1 MRILMDKNRMQASMK
16 DVMIKANDI
25 PRVDRMKRVIAR
37 LAVVVSFVFL
47 LPAAAFADEML
58 DNVRWLLSSPER
70 LPLIVEKRRNEIS
83 AFYNSDEAQLLW
95 LDHPRSH
102 ELISEMQLAYLQGLR
117 PEDYPAAVLE
127 DAAASLNSLSSAADI
142 AWVELLYTGHFLD
155 YAHDLRAG
163 RVSPRVLYPDAYMP
177 SNSID
182 TIDALSR
189 LISSEEMS
197 AFIDVWQPQDDTYR
211 RLKEHLQ
218 HLHDIQDS
226 GGFTFLDP
234 ASVPVPDLRRRLFED
249 GLLAE
254 ASGDTVYDKRL
265 AFAVGQA
272 HLRYGL
278 EISGQVT
285 PGLIR
290 ALNIP
295 VDRRIEQLT
304 NALER
309 IRWLPNEYS
318 RLQLYVNKGENTY
331 VFLENG
337 RVVREGQAYPNCPD
351 RNHTTL
357 ATTIE
362 AVTFHPT
369 WQVPWEFFGK
379 ELLPRLKQDPEQV
392 EAAGYYL
399 KRSGA
404 DVPLDAL
411 PWKEASL
418 RDIERASNR
427 EQYALYLPASSE
439 NPLGQ
444 YAYRLRQ
451 EQRLQLFDLEAT
463 PDDDLFCNPY
473 LPKTAFGIVNG
484 LDILDQII
492 EPRVLPAD
500 GIEDR
505 ISRQDTVTFPARGGL
520 MAVVSH
526 QSVWVQRQG
535 LIRFG
540 NDPYLEDAR
549 LTAALSGRPKP

>member
-1 MRILMDKNRMQASMK
+1 MKADRVLRRIAGLST
-16 DVMIKANDI
+16 
-25 PRVDRMKRVIAR
+25 
-37 LAVVVSFVFL
+37 VFL
-47 LPAAAFADEML
+47 FAFLVETVSARANEIL
-58 DNVRWLLSSPER
+58 ENVRWLLSNPDR
-70 LPLIVEKRRNEIS
+70 LPLIVEKRRNEIA
-83 AFYNSDEAQLLW
+83 AFYGSDRGEVLW
-95 LDHPRSH
+95 LDQPRSL
-102 ELISEMQLAYLQGLR
+102 ELIQSMESADRNGLR
-117 PEDYPAAVLE
+117 PEDYPAGVLTQ
-127 DAAASLNSLSSAADI
+127 ATASLSSLSSESEI

-155 YAHDLRAG
+155 YAHDIRAG
-163 RVSPRVLYPDAYMP
+163 RVSPRILYPDAYMP

-182 TIDALSR
+182 TVDALTR
-189 LISSEEMS
+189 LATSDDLE
-197 AFIDVWQPQDDTYR
+197 AFLTVWQPQDDTYR
-211 RLKEHLQ
+211 RLQGHLRHLQ
-218 HLHDIQDS
+218 GVREN
-226 GGFTFLDP
+226 GGFTYLDP
-234 ASVPVPDLRRRLFED
+234 GETLDAGTNDARVPALRQRLLED
-249 GLLAE
+249 ALLAE
-254 ASGDTVYDKRL
+254 ASEDTLFDKRL

-272 HLRYGL
+272 RQRYGL
-278 EISGQVT
+278 EVSGQVT
-285 PGLIR
+285 PALIR

-295 VDRRIEQLT
+295 VERRIEQLSS
-304 NALER
+304 ALER

-318 RLQLYVNKGENTY
+318 RLQLFINKGENSF

-337 RVVREGQAYPNCPD
+337 RVADEGRAYANCPD
-351 RNHTTL
+351 RNHTTM

-379 ELLPRLKQDPEQV
+379 ELLPRLRQDPGQV

-427 EQYALYLPASSE
+427 EQFELFLPASSE

-451 EQRLQLFDLEAT
+451 ENRLQLFDLAAAPE
-463 PDDDLFCNPY
+463 DEVFCNPY

-540 NDPYLEDAR
+540 NDPYLEDSR
-549 LTAALSGRPKP
+549 LTAALAGRPKP

>member
-1 MRILMDKNRMQASMK
+1 MQALLK
-16 DVMIKANDI
+16 DVKMTAKDI
-25 PRVDRMKRVIAR
+25 PRVDLMKCVIAR
-37 LAVVVSFVFL
+37 LAAVIVFFAIAL
-47 LPAAAFADEML
+47 PPAASADEAL
-58 DNVRWLLSSPER
+58 ENVRWLLSKPER
-70 LPLIVEKRRNEIS
+70 LPLIVEKRRNEI
-83 AFYNSDEAQLLW
+83 AAYYGSDDAQLLW
-95 LDHPRSH
+95 LDQPRSH
-102 ELISEMQLAYLQGLR
+102 ELISEMQSAYLQGLR
-117 PEDYPAAVLE
+117 QEAYPADVLE
-127 DAAASLNSLSSAADI
+127 DAVAALNSLSSPSDI

-182 TIDALSR
+182 TVDALSR
-189 LISSEEMS
+189 LASLEEMS
-197 AFIDVWQPQDDTYR
+197 AFINVWQPQDDTYR
-211 RLKEHLQ
+211 RLKDHLQ
-218 HLHDIQDS
+218 HLYDIQDS
-226 GGFTFLDP
+226 GGFSFLEP
-234 ASVPVPDLRRRLFED
+234 GAVPVPVPDLRRRLFED
-249 GLLAE
+249 GFLAE
-254 ASGDTVYDKRL
+254 ASQNTEYDKRL

-285 PGLIR
+285 PELVR

-295 VDRRIEQLT
+295 VNRRIEQLE
-304 NALER
+304 NAMER

-331 VFLENG
+331 VFLEDG

-379 ELLPRLKQDPEQV
+379 ELLPRLKQDPQQV

-427 EQYALYLPASSE
+427 EPAWSVCVPASAGAE
-439 NPLGQ
+439 
-444 YAYRLRQ
+444 
-451 EQRLQLFDLEAT
+451 
-463 PDDDLFCNPY
+463 
-473 LPKTAFGIVNG
+473 
-484 LDILDQII
+484 
-492 EPRVLPAD
+492 
-500 GIEDR
+500 
-505 ISRQDTVTFPARGGL
+505 
-520 MAVVSH
+520 
-526 QSVWVQRQG
+526 
-535 LIRFG
+535 
-540 NDPYLEDAR
+540 
-549 LTAALSGRPKP
+549 TAAFRSFGHSG

>member
-1 MRILMDKNRMQASMK
+1 MNVDRVLRCLPRLWMVTFAALLAGAVPAR
-16 DVMIKANDI
+16 AND
-25 PRVDRMKRVIAR
+25 V
-37 LAVVVSFVFL
+37 L
-47 LPAAAFADEML
+47 E
-58 DNVRWLLSSPER
+58 NVRWLLSKPER
-70 LPLIVEKRRNEIS
+70 LPLIVEKRRQEIS
-83 AFYNSDEAQLLW
+83 QFYDSERGQVLW
-95 LDHPRSH
+95 LDEPRSL
-102 ELISEMQLAYLQGLR
+102 ELVQKMETAQQEGLR
-117 PEDYPAAVLE
+117 AEDYPPLVLQEAV
-127 DAAASLNSLSSAADI
+127 ATLNSTSSPSDV

-155 YAHDLRAG
+155 FAHDLRAG

-182 TIDALSR
+182 AVDALSR
-189 LISSEEMS
+189 LVSSKGLD
-197 AFIDVWQPQDDTYR
+197 AFIAVWQPQDDTYR
-211 RLKEHLQ
+211 RLKGHLQ
-218 HLHDIQDS
+218 HLRSVRQN
-226 GGFTFLDP
+226 GGFSYVEPGGTLEAGTSDP
-234 ASVPVPDLRRRLFED
+234 RVPNLRQRLFED
-249 GLLAE
+249 GLLSE
-254 ASGDTVYDKRL
+254 ASGDPMFDKRL

-272 HLRYGL
+272 RLQYGL
-278 EISGQVT
+278 EISGEVSAE
-285 PGLIR
+285 LIR

-295 VDRRIEQLT
+295 IDRRIEQLT
-304 NALER
+304 NAMER
-309 IRWLPNEYS
+309 IRWLPNEYA
-318 RLQLYVNKGENTY
+318 RLQLFINKGENSY

-337 RVVREGQAYPNCPD
+337 RVVREGQAFPNCPD

-379 ELLPRLKQDPEQV
+379 ELLPRLRKDPEQV

-411 PWKEASL
+411 PWKDASL

-451 EQRLQLFDLEAT
+451 EQRLQLFDLAAAPE
-463 PDDDLFCNPY
+463 DGLFCNPY

-484 LDILDQII
+484 IEILDQII
-492 EPRVLPAD
+492 EPRVLPVD

>member
-1 MRILMDKNRMQASMK
+1 MNVDRVLRCLPRLWIVAFAALLATAVPAR
-16 DVMIKANDI
+16 AND
-25 PRVDRMKRVIAR
+25 V
-37 LAVVVSFVFL
+37 L
-47 LPAAAFADEML
+47 E
-58 DNVRWLLSSPER
+58 NVRWLLSKPER
-70 LPLIVEKRRNEIS
+70 LPLIVEKRRQEIS
-83 AFYNSDEAQLLW
+83 QFYSSEQGQVLW
-95 LDHPRSH
+95 LDEPRSL
-102 ELISEMQLAYLQGLR
+102 ELVQSMEAAQREGLR
-117 PEDYPAAVLE
+117 PEDYPPAVLQ
-127 DAAASLNSLSSAADI
+127 DAVAALNSTSSPSDI

-155 YAHDLRAG
+155 FAHDLRAG

-182 TIDALSR
+182 AVDALSR
-189 LISSEEMS
+189 LVSSGGLE

-211 RLKEHLQ
+211 RLKGHLQ
-218 HLHDIQDS
+218 HLQS
-226 GGFTFLDP
+226 VRQNGGFSYVEPGEPLEAGTSDP
-234 ASVPVPDLRRRLFED
+234 RVPILRQRLFED
-249 GLLAE
+249 GLLSK
-254 ASGDTVYDKRL
+254 ASDDPVFDKRL

-272 HLRYGL
+272 RLQYGL
-278 EISGQVT
+278 EISGEIS
-285 PGLIR
+285 PELIR

-295 VDRRIEQLT
+295 IDRRIEQLT
-304 NALER
+304 NAMER
-309 IRWLPNEYS
+309 IRWLPNEYA
-318 RLQLYVNKGENTY
+318 RLQLFINKGENSY

-337 RVVREGQAYPNCPD
+337 RVVREGEAFPNCPD

-379 ELLPRLKQDPEQV
+379 ELLPRLRKDPEQV

-427 EQYALYLPASSE
+427 EQYALYLPASIE

-451 EQRLQLFDLEAT
+451 EQRLQLFDLAAA
-463 PDDDLFCNPY
+463 PDEGLFCNPY

-484 LDILDQII
+484 IEILDQII
-492 EPRVLPAD
+492 EPRVLPVD
-500 GIEDR
+500 GIADR

>member
-1 MRILMDKNRMQASMK
+1 MKADRVLRRIAGLST
-16 DVMIKANDI
+16 
-25 PRVDRMKRVIAR
+25 
-37 LAVVVSFVFL
+37 VFL
-47 LPAAAFADEML
+47 FAFLVETVSARANEIL
-58 DNVRWLLSSPER
+58 ENVRWLLSNPDR
-70 LPLIVEKRRNEIS
+70 LPLIVEKRRNEIA
-83 AFYNSDEAQLLW
+83 AFYGSDRGEVLW
-95 LDHPRSH
+95 LDQPRSL
-102 ELISEMQLAYLQGLR
+102 ELIQSMESADRNGLR
-117 PEDYPAAVLE
+117 PEDYPAGVLTQ
-127 DAAASLNSLSSAADI
+127 ATASLSSLSSESEI

-155 YAHDLRAG
+155 YAHDIRAG
-163 RVSPRVLYPDAYMP
+163 RVSPRILYPDAYMP

-182 TIDALSR
+182 TVDALTR
-189 LISSEEMS
+189 LATSDDLE
-197 AFIDVWQPQDDTYR
+197 AFLTVWQPQDDTYR
-211 RLKEHLQ
+211 RLQGHLRHLQ
-218 HLHDIQDS
+218 DVREN
-226 GGFTFLDP
+226 GGFTYLDP
-234 ASVPVPDLRRRLFED
+234 GETLDAGTNDVRVPALRQRLLED
-249 GLLAE
+249 ALLAE
-254 ASGDTVYDKRL
+254 ASEDTLFDKRL

-272 HLRYGL
+272 RQRYGL
-278 EISGQVT
+278 EVSGQVT
-285 PGLIR
+285 PALIR

-295 VDRRIEQLT
+295 VERRIEQLSS
-304 NALER
+304 ALER

-318 RLQLYVNKGENTY
+318 RLQLFINKGENSF

-337 RVVREGQAYPNCPD
+337 RVADEGRAYANCPD
-351 RNHTTL
+351 RNHTTM

-379 ELLPRLKQDPEQV
+379 ELLPRLRQDPGQV

-427 EQYALYLPASSE
+427 EQFELFLPASSE

-451 EQRLQLFDLEAT
+451 ENRLQLFDLAAAPE
-463 PDDDLFCNPY
+463 DEVFCNPY

-549 LTAALSGRPKP
+549 LTAALAGRPKP